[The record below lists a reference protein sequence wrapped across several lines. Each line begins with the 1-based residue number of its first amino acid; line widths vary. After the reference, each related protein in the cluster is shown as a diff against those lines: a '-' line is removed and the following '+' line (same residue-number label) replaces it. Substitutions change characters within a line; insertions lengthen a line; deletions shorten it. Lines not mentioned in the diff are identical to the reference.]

1 MTGTGQPVSIEGLPP
16 QNLFAPFGIKDAEA
30 LTETT
35 QALLWKV
42 STAEH
47 AIAVL
52 KFYKRGHMGNEANGF
67 EFLQAVDGHSA
78 AKVFAVTEDAALIE
92 YLPGPSLGDLAR
104 RENDQEAAARLVTVA
119 NALQSVTPTASKT
132 VPTVEQWL
140 AALFDI
146 KYATALSAQYRA
158 HFDRAKSLA
167 QELLNSSQDVCFLH
181 GDLHHDNIRETER
194 GFCAFDAKGVVGE
207 MTYELANAF
216 RNPRGAD
223 QLIRDPSRIRFLR
236 DLWSTEFAVSKK
248 RLMQWACV
256 KVGLS
261 ICWRAGDVVA
271 VDKELDLLEIFFGIL
286 DETS

>member
-1 MTGTGQPVSIEGLPP
+1 MTGTGQPVSIEGFPP
-16 QNLFAPFGIKDAEA
+16 QHLFSPFGIKDAEA

-42 STAEH
+42 STADH
-47 AIAVL
+47 GVAVL
-52 KFYKRGHMGNEANGF
+52 KFYKRGHMGSEASGF
-67 EFLQAVDGHSA
+67 EFLRAVDGHSA
-78 AKVFAVTEDAALIE
+78 AKVFAETKDAALIE
-92 YLPGPSLGDLAR
+92 YLPGPSLGDLTR
-104 RENDQEAAARLVTVA
+104 CEKDQEAAARLVTVA

-146 KYATALSAQYRA
+146 KYATALSAKDRA
-158 HFDRAKSLA
+158 NFDRAQCIA

-216 RNPRGAD
+216 RNPKGAD
-223 QLIRDPSRIRFLR
+223 QLIRNPSRIRFLR
-236 DLWSTEFAVSKK
+236 DLWSSEFAASEQ

-256 KVGLS
+256 KVALS
-261 ICWRAGDVVA
+261 ICWRARDVVTE
-271 VDKELDLLEIFFGIL
+271 DKELDLLEIFFGIL